1 MRQRG
6 RKSAESLVVVPA
18 VLVQRPDPPAELS
31 IEQAEVWRAYVAD
44 MPADW
49 FTPKTW
55 PDLIGLCRL
64 VTNSRLLGQELRE
77 YEEGIPKDREGF
89 GRYRHIQKMHESEA
103 LSITTL
109 ETKLRLTHQSKNDH
123 HRAEKARALQ
133 FPRSLRERRRR
144 RWRSA

>member
-18 VLVQRPDPPAELS
+18 VLLQRPDPPAELS

-55 PDLIGLCRL
+55 PDLRVVPVGHEFPA
-64 VTNSRLLGQELRE
+64 VGAGVA
-77 YEEGIPKDREGF
+77 GIRGGDTEDREG
-89 GRYRHIQKMHESEA
+89 
-103 LSITTL
+103 SIGTT
-109 ETKLRLTHQSKNDH
+109 TSRKCMKVRRCRSRLWK
-123 HRAEKARALQ
+123 
-133 FPRSLRERRRR
+133 RSCG
-144 RWRSA
+144 

>member
-18 VLVQRPDPPAELS
+18 VLLRRPDPPAELS

-64 VTNSRLLGQELRE
+64 VTNSRLLGQTLRE
-77 YEEGIPKDREGF
+77 YEGGIPTDKDGF
-89 GRYRHIQKMHESEA
+89 HRYHQIQKMHESEA
-103 LSITTL
+103 LSITTI
-109 ETKLRLTHQSKNDH
+109 ETKLRLTHQSKNDPD
-123 HRAEKARALQ
+123 RTEKDRRHIANAAS
-133 FPRSLRERRRR
+133 SLRKP
-144 RWRSA
+144 WD